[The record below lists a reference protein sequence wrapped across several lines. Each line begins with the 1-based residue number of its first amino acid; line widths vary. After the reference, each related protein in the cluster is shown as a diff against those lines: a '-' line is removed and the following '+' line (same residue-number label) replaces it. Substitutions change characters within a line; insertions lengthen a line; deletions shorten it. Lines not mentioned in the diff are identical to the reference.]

1 MGMSGGLVTVMKS
14 KANNT
19 IDIHFWW
26 IFWSQIEMIL
36 NVCWCWGRSSWW
48 FTLSDIS
55 CPLWRASK
63 ISHLKF
69 YVARLF
75 ANLLNECKITAD
87 ASGCNLCMLI
97 YVEWLR
103 LMIME
108 GQSHCRFIMTDG
120 SAVII
125 VSSTPIL
132 MSVKAQS
139 PRVQERARSAKI
151 TGVCSYSRNLRPR
164 RLLLTPHQSGRLRCI
179 AARSGSGFLGIINQ
193 TLFCMPASADQSW
206 LTNPNTGFTLQQ

>member
-14 KANNT
+14 KANNM

-125 VSSTPIL
+125 VSIL
-132 MSVKAQS
+132 SWCPSKRKALVFKRGRGQPKLPGSVL
-139 PRVQERARSAKI
+139 I
-151 TGVCSYSRNLRPR
+151 LGT
-164 RLLLTPHQSGRLRCI
+164 SGRGASCSLPINLGGC
-179 AARSGSGFLGIINQ
+179 AALLQGLVLVFWGSER
-193 TLFCMPASADQSW
+193 
-206 LTNPNTGFTLQQ
+206 